1 MEIEITPE
9 NVEKKFANAIDYYC
23 IYMPNL
29 LNFYQLFT
37 RRVNNKIASMRI
49 CVKRDVTPVLEYNE
63 KWICEI
69 DPALF
74 NQALAIDLYRFINHH
89 CTLRELQGANA
100 FKASTAVCN
109 SPELQQFLKAA
120 PLELAEMARKL
131 IWSRESIEEEIGEK
145 ISDEDW
151 YYESVFDILNRKSP
165 QQPQQNQNQDQNQS
179 GSGDDQQQQQSSS
192 SDQDKKDE
200 NKNGSGKNDKK
211 DQDDKSKGSSKKDK
225 NGDKGDKDSDSD
237 KQDGDG
243 DGDEEDQDQ
252 KSNGKNK
259 DKKDKGSKG
268 QDKDQDQDGDGDEDS
283 DEQSQ
288 GGSSDKNDQNDQ
300 NQEGEGQGDKD
311 QKSDGKDGKDDQ
323 KDQNSQKGGQDGQ
336 EGDEEDDS
344 DEQDGEGDS
353 DSKDGD
359 ESDQNGNGEKSQ
371 REQELD
377 DNANA
382 DPSKAPNSTG
392 NPFKDWSSNG
402 DENTEEWGRN
412 QVVDQLIQEA
422 FEHTKTNGWGS
433 LTGDQ
438 ISQIEIAN
446 RRMISITPIIASFA
460 ATVRTRKRFATR
472 MRYNKRYGLI
482 FPGYRLD
489 RKSRIL
495 FAIDSSGSMSD
506 EDINKGCAIL
516 HNFLK
521 KCDIDVAF
529 WDAQMI
535 DPFKF
540 KKNITKIEA
549 PGRGGTDP
557 HCIGEYLDEH
567 QKLHYDGV
575 IIFTDCIW
583 SWEENNLHAPVFIIS
598 SEEKY
603 RVPSFVKHHATIQ
616 ALTHCF
622 D

>member
-9 NVEKKFANAIDYYC
+9 NVEKKFANAVDYYC

-29 LNFYQLFT
+29 INFYQLFT

-109 SPELQQFLKAA
+109 STELQQFLKAA

-131 IWSRESIEEEIGEK
+131 IWSREIIEKEIGEK

-151 YYESVFDILNRKSP
+151 YYESVFEILNRH
-165 QQPQQNQNQDQNQS
+165 
-179 GSGDDQQQQQSSS
+179 DQQQQQQSQSQDQDQSGEGEEQEQQSSS
-192 SDQDKKDE
+192 SDNDE
-200 NKNGSGKNDKK
+200 N
-211 DQDDKSKGSSKKDK
+211 DQDEDSQGSSKSED
-225 NGDKGDKDSDSD
+225 DQEDDSDSD
-237 KQDGDG
+237 QQDGDG
-243 DGDEEDQDQ
+243 EGDDEDQD
-252 KSNGKNK
+252 
-259 DKKDKGSKG
+259 DESK
-268 QDKDQDQDGDGDEDS
+268 
-283 DEQSQ
+283 
-288 GGSSDKNDQNDQ
+288 GGSSSDDDEDDDSDSDDGDRDGQN
-300 NQEGEGQGDKD
+300 
-311 QKSDGKDGKDDQ
+311 
-323 KDQNSQKGGQDGQ
+323 GGQDGQ
-336 EGDEEDDS
+336 EDDEDDDS

-353 DSKDGD
+353 DSKDGKN
-359 ESDQNGNGEKSQ
+359 SQNGEDGDADSEEHDGNGEKSP
-371 REQELD
+371 RDQELD

-382 DPSKAPNSTG
+382 DPSKAQNSTG

-422 FEHTKTNGWGS
+422 FEHSKSTGWGS

-446 RRMISITPIIASFA
+446 RKKISITPIIASFA
-460 ATVRTRKRFATR
+460 ASVRTRKRFATR
-472 MRYNKRYGLI
+472 MRYNKRYGLF

-521 KCDIDVAF
+521 KCEIDVAF
-529 WDAQMI
+529 WDAKMI

-557 HCIGEYLDEH
+557 HCVGEYLDEH

-575 IIFTDCIW
+575 ILFTDCIW
-583 SWEENNLHAPVFIIS
+583 NWKENNLKAPVFIIS

-603 RVPSFVKHHATIQ
+603 RVPSFVKHHTTIQ

>member
-9 NVEKKFANAIDYYC
+9 NVEKKFANAVDYYC

-63 KWICEI
+63 KWVCEI

-131 IWSRESIEEEIGEK
+131 IWSREIIEEEIKEK

-151 YYESVFDILNRKSP
+151 YYESVFEILNRKAP

-179 GSGDDQQQQQSSS
+179 GSSDNQKQQSGS
-192 SDQDKKDE
+192 SDNEEKDDKKD
-200 NKNGSGKNDKK
+200 GSGQNDKK
-211 DQDDKSKGSSKKDK
+211 DQDDKSKGSSKNDKD
-225 NGDKGDKDSDSD
+225 GDKGDKDSDSD
-237 KQDGDG
+237 QQDGDG
-243 DGDEEDQDQ
+243 DSDEKDNDQN
-252 KSNGKNK
+252 SNGKK
-259 DKKDKGSKG
+259 DKKDKSSKG
-268 QDKDQDQDGDGDEDS
+268 KDQDEDQDSDGDEDS
-283 DEQSQ
+283 DDDSQ
-288 GGSSDKNDQNDQ
+288 GSSSDKNDQN
-300 NQEGEGQGDKD
+300 QEGDGKGDKD
-311 QKSDGKDGKDDQ
+311 DKDGDK
-323 KDQNSQKGGQDGQ
+323 
-336 EGDEEDDS
+336 DDS
-344 DEQDGEGDS
+344 DEQDGDGDS

-359 ESDQNGNGEKSQ
+359 SDSQDGDSDDDSDEQEGNGGKSP
-371 REQELD
+371 RDQELD

-422 FEHTKTNGWGS
+422 FEHSKSSGWGS
-433 LTGDQ
+433 LTGEQ

-446 RRMISITPIIASFA
+446 RRKISITPIIASFA
-460 ATVRTRKRFATR
+460 ASVRTRKRFATR

-529 WDAQMI
+529 WDAQMV

-540 KKNITKIEA
+540 KKNITKIDA

-575 IIFTDCIW
+575 ILFTDCIW
-583 SWEENNLHAPVFIIS
+583 RWEEDNLKAPVFIIS

>member
-9 NVEKKFANAIDYYC
+9 NVEKKFANAVDYYC

-49 CVKRDVTPVLEYNE
+49 CVKRDITPVLEYNE

-89 CTLRELQGANA
+89 CTLRELQGENA

-131 IWSRESIEEEIGEK
+131 IWSREIIEEEIGEK

-151 YYESVFDILNRKSP
+151 YYESVFEILNRKS
-165 QQPQQNQNQDQNQS
+165 QQQQNQSQDQDQS
-179 GSGDDQQQQQSSS
+179 GSGEEQEQQSSS
-192 SDQDKKDE
+192 SKKRDDQED
-200 NKNGSGKNDKK
+200 
-211 DQDDKSKGSSKKDK
+211 
-225 NGDKGDKDSDSD
+225 DSDSD
-237 KQDGDG
+237 SDQRDEDSDEDSQGGSSDKDDQNRDGNG
-243 DGDEEDQDQ
+243 GEDEQ
-252 KSNGKNK
+252 
-259 DKKDKGSKG
+259 
-268 QDKDQDQDGDGDEDS
+268 DQDQDGDGDD
-283 DEQSQ
+283 
-288 GGSSDKNDQNDQ
+288 
-300 NQEGEGQGDKD
+300 
-311 QKSDGKDGKDDQ
+311 DDQ
-323 KDQNSQKGGQDGQ
+323 DSQNGGQDGQ
-336 EGDEEDDS
+336 EDDEEDDS
-344 DEQDGEGDS
+344 DEQEGEGDS
-353 DSKDGD
+353 DSRDGKNGEDGD
-359 ESDQNGNGEKSQ
+359 DSDQQDGDGEKSP
-371 REQELD
+371 RDQELD

-422 FEHTKTNGWGS
+422 FEHSKSTGWGS

-446 RRMISITPIIASFA
+446 RKKISITPIIASFA
-460 ATVRTRKRFATR
+460 ASVRTRKRFATR
-472 MRYNKRYGLI
+472 MRYNKRYGLV

-529 WDAQMI
+529 WDAKMI

-567 QKLHYDGV
+567 KKIHYDGV
-575 IIFTDCIW
+575 ILFTDCIW
-583 SWEENNLHAPVFIIS
+583 NWKENNIHAPVFIIS

-603 RVPSFVKHHATIQ
+603 RVPSFVKHHTTIQ

>member
-9 NVEKKFANAIDYYC
+9 NVEKKFANAVDYYC

-63 KWICEI
+63 KWVCEI

-120 PLELAEMARKL
+120 PFELAEMARKL
-131 IWSRESIEEEIGEK
+131 IWSREIIEEEIGEK

-151 YYESVFDILNRKSP
+151 YYESVFEILNRKSP
-165 QQPQQNQNQDQNQS
+165 QQQQQNQNQDDNQS
-179 GSGDDQQQQQSSS
+179 GSGQEQQQQSGS
-192 SDQDKKDE
+192 SDDDKKDD
-200 NKNGSGKNDKK
+200 NKDGSGKNDQK
-211 DQDDKSKGSSKKDK
+211 DKDDKSKGSSKKDK
-225 NGDKGDKDSDSD
+225 DGEEGDKDSDSD
-237 KQDGDG
+237 QQDGDG

-252 KSNGKNK
+252 NSNGKDGK
-259 DKKDKGSKG
+259 DKDSNGKDGKDKDS
-268 QDKDQDQDGDGDEDS
+268 KDQDQEGDGK
-283 DEQSQ
+283 
-288 GGSSDKNDQNDQ
+288 GDKN
-300 NQEGEGQGDKD
+300 

-323 KDQNSQKGGQDGQ
+323 NEQNSQNGGKDGQ

-353 DSKDGD
+353 DSKDG
-359 ESDQNGNGEKSQ
+359 QNGKDGDDSDKQDGNGGKSP
-371 REQELD
+371 RDQELD

-382 DPSKAPNSTG
+382 DPSKATNSTG

-422 FEHTKTNGWGS
+422 FEHSKSTGWGS
-433 LTGDQ
+433 LTGSQ

-446 RRMISITPIIASFA
+446 RRKISITPIIASFA
-460 ATVRTRKRFATR
+460 ASVRTRKRFATR

-540 KKNITKIEA
+540 KKNITKIDA

-557 HCIGEYLDEH
+557 HCVGEYLDEH

-575 IIFTDCIW
+575 ILFTDCIW
-583 SWEENNLHAPVFIIS
+583 RWEENNLKMPIFIIS

-603 RVPSFVKHHATIQ
+603 RVPSFVKHHTTIQ

>member
-9 NVEKKFANAIDYYC
+9 NVEKKFANAVDYYC

-29 LNFYQLFT
+29 INFYQLFT

-120 PLELAEMARKL
+120 SLELAEMARKL
-131 IWSRESIEEEIGEK
+131 IWSREIIEKEIGEK

-151 YYESVFDILNRKSP
+151 YYESVFEILNRH
-165 QQPQQNQNQDQNQS
+165 
-179 GSGDDQQQQQSSS
+179 DQQQQQQSQSQDQDQSGSGEEQQSGS
-192 SDQDKKDE
+192 SDNDE
-200 NKNGSGKNDKK
+200 N
-211 DQDDKSKGSSKKDK
+211 DQDEDSRGSSKSED
-225 NGDKGDKDSDSD
+225 DQEDDSDSD

-243 DGDEEDQDQ
+243 EGDDEDQDEDSQ
-252 KSNGKNK
+252 
-259 DKKDKGSKG
+259 DGSS
-268 QDKDQDQDGDGDEDS
+268 DEDDEDDDSDSDDDDQDGQNGEDGD
-283 DEQSQ
+283 
-288 GGSSDKNDQNDQ
+288 
-300 NQEGEGQGDKD
+300 
-311 QKSDGKDGKDDQ
+311 
-323 KDQNSQKGGQDGQ
+323 
-336 EGDEEDDS
+336 DDS
-344 DEQDGEGDS
+344 DDQQD
-353 DSKDGD
+353 
-359 ESDQNGNGEKSQ
+359 GNGEKSH
-371 REQELD
+371 RDQELD

-382 DPSKAPNSTG
+382 DPSKAQNSTG

-422 FEHTKTNGWGS
+422 FEHSKSSGWGS

-446 RRMISITPIIASFA
+446 RKKISIMPIIASFA
-460 ATVRTRKRFATR
+460 ASVRTRKRFATR
-472 MRYNKRYGLI
+472 MRYNKRYGLF

-489 RKSRIL
+489 RKSKIL

-521 KCDIDVAF
+521 KCEIDVAF
-529 WDAQMI
+529 WDAKMI

-557 HCIGEYLDEH
+557 HCVGEYIDEH
-567 QKLHYDGV
+567 KKLHYDGV
-575 IIFTDCIW
+575 ILFTDCIW
-583 SWEENNLHAPVFIIS
+583 RWEENNLKDPVFIIS

-603 RVPSFVKHHATIQ
+603 RVPSFVKHHTTIQ

>member
-9 NVEKKFANAIDYYC
+9 NVEKKFANAVDYYC

-63 KWICEI
+63 KWVCEI

-109 SPELQQFLKAA
+109 SQELQQFLKAA

-131 IWSRESIEEEIGEK
+131 IWSREIIEEEIGEK

-151 YYESVFDILNRKSP
+151 YYESVFEILNRKSP
-165 QQPQQNQNQDQNQS
+165 QQQQQNQNQDDNQS
-179 GSGDDQQQQQSSS
+179 GSGQEQQQQSGS
-192 SDQDKKDE
+192 SDDDKKDE
-200 NKNGSGKNDKK
+200 NQNGSGKNDKK

-225 NGDKGDKDSDSD
+225 DGEKGDKDSDSD
-237 KQDGDG
+237 QQDGDG

-252 KSNGKNK
+252 NSNGKDGK
-259 DKKDKGSKG
+259 DKDSKDSK
-268 QDKDQDQDGDGDEDS
+268 DEDQDS
-283 DEQSQ
+283 D
-288 GGSSDKNDQNDQ
+288 
-300 NQEGEGQGDKD
+300 GQGDKD

-323 KDQNSQKGGQDGQ
+323 NEQNSQNGGKDGQ

-353 DSKDGD
+353 DSKDGQNGKD
-359 ESDQNGNGEKSQ
+359 GDSDQQDGNGGKSP
-371 REQELD
+371 RDQELE

-402 DENTEEWGRN
+402 EENTEEWGRN

-422 FEHTKTNGWGS
+422 FEHSKSTGWGS
-433 LTGDQ
+433 LTGAQ

-446 RRMISITPIIASFA
+446 RRKISITPIIASFA
-460 ATVRTRKRFATR
+460 ASVRTRKRFATR
-472 MRYNKRYGLI
+472 MRYNKRYGFI

-540 KKNITKIEA
+540 KKNITKIDA

-557 HCIGEYLDEH
+557 HCVGEYLDEH

-575 IIFTDCIW
+575 ILFTDCIW
-583 SWEENNLHAPVFIIS
+583 RWEENNLDVPVFIIS

-603 RVPSFVKHHATIQ
+603 RVPSFVKHHTTIQ

>member
-9 NVEKKFANAIDYYC
+9 NVEKKFANAVDYYC

-63 KWICEI
+63 KWVCEI

-131 IWSRESIEEEIGEK
+131 IWSREIIEEEIGEK

-151 YYESVFDILNRKSP
+151 YYESVFEILNRKSP
-165 QQPQQNQNQDQNQS
+165 QQQNQNQDDNQS
-179 GSGDDQQQQQSSS
+179 GSGQEQQQQSGS
-192 SDQDKKDE
+192 SDDDKKDE
-200 NKNGSGKNDKK
+200 NQNGSGKNDQK

-225 NGDKGDKDSDSD
+225 
-237 KQDGDG
+237 DG
-243 DGDEEDQDQ
+243 EE
-252 KSNGKNK
+252 
-259 DKKDKGSKG
+259 
-268 QDKDQDQDGDGDEDS
+268 
-283 DEQSQ
+283 
-288 GGSSDKNDQNDQ
+288 
-300 NQEGEGQGDKD
+300 GDKD

-323 KDQNSQKGGQDGQ
+323 NEQNSQNGGKDGQ

-353 DSKDGD
+353 DSKDGQNGKD
-359 ESDQNGNGEKSQ
+359 GDDSDQQDGNGGKSP
-371 REQELD
+371 RDQELD

-422 FEHTKTNGWGS
+422 FEHSKSTGWGS
-433 LTGDQ
+433 LTGAQ

-446 RRMISITPIIASFA
+446 RRKISITPIIASFA
-460 ATVRTRKRFATR
+460 TSVRTRKRFATR

-540 KKNITKIEA
+540 KKNITKIDA

-557 HCIGEYLDEH
+557 HCVGEYLDEH
-567 QKLHYDGV
+567 KKLHYDGV
-575 IIFTDCIW
+575 ILFTDCIW
-583 SWEENNLHAPVFIIS
+583 SWKENNLDVPVFIIS

-603 RVPSFVKHHATIQ
+603 RVPSFVKHHTTIQ

>member
-1 MEIEITPE
+1 MEKLRFSQKWGLQSVEKFLYSTRKTTKDLEMEIEITPE
-9 NVEKKFANAIDYYC
+9 NVEKKFANAVDYYC

-49 CVKRDVTPVLEYNE
+49 CVKRDITPVLEYNE
-63 KWICEI
+63 KWVCEI

-74 NQALAIDLYRFINHH
+74 NQALAIDLYRFVNHH

-131 IWSRESIEEEIGEK
+131 IWSREIIEEEIGEK

-151 YYESVFDILNRKSP
+151 YYESLFEILNRHTP
-165 QQPQQNQNQDQNQS
+165 QQPQQSQSQDDDQS
-179 GSGDDQQQQQSSS
+179 GSGEEQEQQSSS
-192 SDQDKKDE
+192 SDDE
-200 NKNGSGKNDKK
+200 NDRDDESNGSSNSDD
-211 DQDDKSKGSSKKDK
+211 DQED
-225 NGDKGDKDSDSD
+225 DSD
-237 KQDGDG
+237 G
-243 DGDEEDQDQ
+243 
-252 KSNGKNK
+252 NGN
-259 DKKDKGSKG
+259 
-268 QDKDQDQDGDGDEDS
+268 
-283 DEQSQ
+283 
-288 GGSSDKNDQNDQ
+288 
-300 NQEGEGQGDKD
+300 KD
-311 QKSDGKDGKDDQ
+311 QKSDGKDGNADQ
-323 KDQNSQKGGQDGQ
+323 KDKNSSKNSQ
-336 EGDEEDDS
+336 EGDEEDDEEEES
-344 DEQDGEGDS
+344 DEQEGEGDS
-353 DSKDGD
+353 DSRDGQDGKDGD
-359 ESDQNGNGEKSQ
+359 ESDQQDGNGGKSP
-371 REQELD
+371 RDQELD

-402 DENTEEWGRN
+402 EENTEEWGRN

-422 FEHTKTNGWGS
+422 FERSKSSGWGS

-446 RRMISITPIIASFA
+446 RRKISITPIVASFA
-460 ATVRTRKRFATR
+460 ASVRTRKRFATR

-557 HCIGEYLDEH
+557 SCIGEYLDEH
-567 QKLHYDGV
+567 KKLHYDGV

-583 SWEENNLHAPVFIIS
+583 SWKENNLHSPVFIIS

-603 RVPSFVKHHATIQ
+603 RVPSFVKHHTTIQ